1 MEKLKFPMNVPNS
14 LALELTDLLLNKYPL
29 LKPIIKELLDYH
41 FNIFCY
47 IKVQKTD
54 ENGYSNIMKVELE
67 NCCKRI
73 RKKGYDINYSTII
86 DNLKSLNYLDV
97 NNSFSFYDERKTD
110 ISKMSDSS
118 FPKSY
123 KILKYRDDTY
133 RKHYISFNN
142 KLKLCSKYT
151 TQQEWINKF
160 PEHTNFI
167 NSAYDTTIVLSKYKE
182 YLDSNLGKRFKR
194 DLKRIGYKE
203 EKKIKYTKYNI
214 LDEEKIDELLFDAF
228 KVNLGIIWFEVSNEG
243 RLYNSYANL
252 SSTHIPFLRYK
263 KVSNLIYLDA
273 KNCQPLAL
281 AYRLNNDLF
290 TKCVES
296 GKFYETIRDEFNR
309 LYCKKL
315 HNRVIN
321 MDNASQEE
329 IDELKIILDSQR
341 GHIKSKTYSQIL
353 FDDKNPVS
361 KKLAIVLN
369 NLFGEDL
376 VKSINK
382 LKEEKIYTIT
392 QKIESDVF
400 IEGFKKWNKYIITR
414 HDGIFVEE
422 KNQELAE
429 EIIKKGFLNYGLK
442 VEIDNKNSLE
452 YNNGKDSSFR

>member
-1 MEKLKFPMNVPNS
+1 
-14 LALELTDLLLNKYPL
+14 
-29 LKPIIKELLDYH
+29 
-41 FNIFCY
+41 
-47 IKVQKTD
+47 
-54 ENGYSNIMKVELE
+54 
-67 NCCKRI
+67 
-73 RKKGYDINYSTII
+73 
-86 DNLKSLNYLDV
+86 
-97 NNSFSFYDERKTD
+97 
-110 ISKMSDSS
+110 
-118 FPKSY
+118 
-123 KILKYRDDTY
+123 
-133 RKHYISFNN
+133 
-142 KLKLCSKYT
+142 
-151 TQQEWINKF
+151 
-160 PEHTNFI
+160 
-167 NSAYDTTIVLSKYKE
+167 
-182 YLDSNLGKRFKR
+182 
-194 DLKRIGYKE
+194 
-203 EKKIKYTKYNI
+203 
-214 LDEEKIDELLFDAF
+214 
-228 KVNLGIIWFEVSNEG
+228 
-243 RLYNSYANL
+243 
-252 SSTHIPFLRYK
+252 
-263 KVSNLIYLDA
+263 
-273 KNCQPLAL
+273 
-281 AYRLNNDLF
+281 
-290 TKCVES
+290 
-296 GKFYETIRDEFNR
+296 
-309 LYCKKL
+309 
-315 HNRVIN
+315 